1 VESAIRILILLK
13 RALEP
18 VKVVEF
24 SEVALYVETLVK
36 VGVVTPNKSDLSEVT
51 KKAEEPNDVGVL
63 DQFLFYVR

>member
-1 VESAIRILILLK
+1 MESAIRILILLE

-63 DQFLFYVR
+63 D